1 MSNRLY
7 LEEEDDIVLDEDTTS
22 TRLYL
27 DEEDDESPELQ
38 DTSTRLYLEP
48 EEDDILPDTMA
59 AAPAA
64 SSIIQPTLQAPAGYE
79 YKETPTFDDKGDP
92 IVKRELVEI
101 GAEPAP
107 KPPEPDFTYEE
118 TSAAFSQAGRNLLD
132 TLTLYDR
139 DLHNVFGEEFTVT
152 QVPEYLRPFVRI
164 TGKTV
169 DGIIVQPF
177 IDTTYEASDTLL
189 SGGKAGLMFLK
200 ETAEGFGSAIT
211 RAVQD
216 NITSE
221 SDAINTIKS
230 MPGLSGGITLG
241 LIQEAAKVAGV
252 EGKDIFPFTPK
263 TGGEMFARDLAMM
276 AEVEAGLPI
285 TTAVRTAKG
294 INAPLDETV
303 GAANRHAQR
312 REELANRRIRVDE
325 AKENAARLAAE
336 RKAEAAKIIRDRAK
350 EADEVARDAIDE
362 VEQNLLNGAS
372 IHRETKSG
380 RIALDF
386 DKSAELGRNKV
397 DDLLDEAAEEG
408 LDATQEIVGTQSKIL
423 HPILDPDKFEP
434 VVAVLVELKDKFPT
448 AFKKQKHLEG
458 PFKGQ
463 KVTFG
468 QQLLKLVVDADE
480 QVVRELGEVYQKYGL
495 NAADLANMTIAGD
508 RRAAQILREKRTIL
522 ERLRGADNRATPAG
536 KVDDMQTKQ
545 QKDFDE
551 AVESMGTVA
560 KNIKRVEN
568 IFLGALTGTI
578 ATAMRNLESYIIRSP
593 QEGLITAMETAVIE
607 VAKKRKARM
616 DAKKVGPPEPPVKMT
631 EEQMAIAANRNPFA
645 TDLEAISNVFN
656 VTNGN
661 PKQMQELID
670 YIFMDD
676 SLQKFYQKLYGNLD
690 ELGIAMGRGEGRF
703 GDTVLSG
710 LEDLVQVLNAPNR
723 WQEFH
728 IRNGTFLGKIQSE
741 LQREWGIDFI
751 EAINKGR
758 IKDIINDAP
767 NIKPKGAKS
776 FNTIMADATEDALEA
791 TYASSPKTKF
801 GASVTR
807 FVRTTPFMSLV
818 VAFPRFMFK
827 AMEYLGQSSV
837 GIPLVY
843 GRRLVSG
850 GYKYPTDRKIIQ
862 RNIAGIAGI
871 GAATMYRMSED
882 APADY
887 TKVYSPSGNEIDTK
901 PLIPLPQALWYGEA
915 IAQGIKPDGDFSD
928 FWSGGG
934 GRDFGQLFT
943 GTNFKAGQTLG
954 PLAKGLVDTVGSEQS
969 RLSEKRAE
977 TYIGEL
983 IGSAAFRPFRPLV
996 QAIDLER
1003 GLGGRPL
1010 EYRTFASD
1018 PVLYDASNLKTTI
1031 KSLSAGFLKGSGKQF
1046 RRQGLTTSAQE
1057 EAALPFKV
1065 TPFRDEPKARVQ
1077 PLLKLFGGITMTTPN
1092 SDVQD
1097 WLLRHNFRQQY
1108 LFEGR
1113 TGIDTI
1119 DDAITETFNA
1129 MAIPI
1134 VKSVMETE
1142 EAAMAEATTA
1152 EEKRKAY
1159 INARDSVKLF
1169 LKDVKQNIG
1178 DIKYRQAEESED
1190 GIRSVG
1196 TFNPAFVKALLR
1208 ARRLS
1213 SEGLSQ
1219 GISRYKDA
1227 MGMKP
1232 GEQLNFNDIE
1242 VLSGIAKAGEL
1253 WMSSNREALNN
1264 ALQGLN

>member
-1 MSNRLY
+1 MVDRFSFI
-7 LEEEDDIVLDEDTTS
+7 DDEDETTFTSPSNQTTS
-22 TRLYL
+22 SLGRFGLV
-27 DEEDDESPELQ
+27 DDDEDETVE
-38 DTSTRLYLEP
+38 DETSSAVTSVTAPTITTTPTRSYL
-48 EEDDILPDTMA
+48 
-59 AAPAA
+59 
-64 SSIIQPTLQAPAGYE
+64 PAGYE
-79 YKETPTFDDKGDP
+79 YKETPTFDEQGDP
-92 IVKRELVEI
+92 IVKKELVEI

-107 KPPEPDFTYEE
+107 KPPEPDFTFEE
-118 TSAAFSQAGRNLLD
+118 TAAAGSEFKRNLLD

-211 RAVQD
+211 RAVRD

-230 MPGLSGGITLG
+230 MPGLPTTAITLG
-241 LIQEAAKVAGV
+241 LVQEAAKAAGV
-252 EGKDIFPFTPK
+252 EGKDILPFTPK

-312 REELANRRIRVDE
+312 RAELANRRIRVDE

-350 EADEVARDAIDE
+350 EADEIARDAIDE

-386 DKSAELGRNKV
+386 DKSAELGRAKV
-397 DDLLDEAAEEG
+397 DDLLEEAAEEG

-468 QQLLKLVVDADE
+468 QQLLNLVVDADE
-480 QVVRELGEVYQKYGL
+480 QIIRDLGEIYNKYGL
-495 NAADLANMTIAGD
+495 NAADIANMTIAGD
-508 RRAAQILREKRTIL
+508 RRAAQILREKRTVL
-522 ERLRGADNRATPAG
+522 ERLRGRDAKNPSASAKLD
-536 KVDDMQTKQ
+536 KKQTDEQ
-545 QKDFDE
+545 LEFDK
-551 AVESMGTVA
+551 AAESLSTVV

-568 IFLGALTGTI
+568 IGLGALTGTL
-578 ATAMRNLESYIIRSP
+578 ATAMRNLDSYIIRAP
-593 QEGLITAMETAVIE
+593 QEGLVRAMEAAVIM
-607 VAKKRKARM
+607 AAKRKAARKEA
-616 DAKKVGPPEPPVKMT
+616 DKIGPPKAPVKMT
-631 EEQMAIAANRNPFA
+631 DDEMAVAATRSPFA

-661 PKQMQELID
+661 PKQMQELVD
-670 YIFMDD
+670 YLFQND
-676 SLQKFYQKLYGNLD
+676 SLERFYKKLYGNLD
-690 ELGIAMGRGEGRF
+690 ELGIAMGRGEGKF
-703 GDTVLSG
+703 LDKQLSG

-728 IRNGTFLGKIQSE
+728 IRNGTFIGELQSQ

-751 EAINKGR
+751 KAINNGR
-758 IKDIINDAP
+758 IKDIIEDSP
-767 NIKPKGAKS
+767 RIKPKGGKA
-776 FNTIMADATEDALEA
+776 FVDIMTDATEAALEA
-791 TYASSPKTKF
+791 TYASQPRSGIGK
-801 GASVTR
+801 SVTSFIR
-807 FVRTTPFMSLV
+807 KTPLMSLAI
-818 VAFPRFMFK
+818 AFPRFMFK
-827 AMEYLGQSSV
+827 AMEYLGQSTV
-837 GIPLVY
+837 GIPYVY
-843 GRRLVSG
+843 GKRLFTG
-850 GYKYPTDRKIIQ
+850 GAKSATDRAIIQ
-862 RNIAGIAGI
+862 RNVAGLAGI
-871 GAATMYRMSED
+871 GAATMYRLSED

-887 TKVYSPSGNEIDTK
+887 TKIYAPNGSEIDTK
-901 PLIPLPQALWYGEA
+901 PLIPLPQVLWIGEA
-915 IAQGIKPDGDFSD
+915 IAQIIKPDGDFSD
-928 FWSGGG
+928 FISGGAG
-934 GRDFGQLFT
+934 KQFFELFT

-954 PLAKGLVDTVGSEQS
+954 PLAEGAVDALAGGGRSEIS
-969 RLSEKRAE
+969 SKKFE
-977 TYIGEL
+977 TYFGEFA
-983 IGSAAFRPFRPLV
+983 GSAAFRPFRPLV

-1010 EYRTFASD
+1010 EYRSFASD
-1018 PVLYDASNLKTTI
+1018 PLFDFASGVK
-1031 KSLSAGFLKGSGKQF
+1031 KAAGKQF
-1046 RRQGLTTSAQE
+1046 RTQGLTMSAAE
-1057 EAALPFKV
+1057 EATYPLKV
-1065 TPFRDEPKARVQ
+1065 TPFRTEPKARVQ
-1077 PLLKLFGGITMTTPN
+1077 PLFKLFGGITMTTPH
-1092 SDVQD
+1092 SDVQN
-1097 WLLRHNFRQQY
+1097 WLLRKNFRQQY

-1113 TGIDTI
+1113 TGIDTV

-1129 MAIPI
+1129 LAIPVI
-1134 VKSVMETE
+1134 KGLMESEAVALE
-1142 EAAMAEATTA
+1142 EAETNAD
-1152 EEKRKAY
+1152 KRAIYKKY
-1159 INARDSVKLF
+1159 RNLTETFINKI
-1169 LKDVKQNIG
+1169 KKNIG
-1178 DIKYRQAEESED
+1178 DIRYREAEVGED
-1190 GIRSVG
+1190 GVRSVG
-1196 TFNPAFVKALLR
+1196 TFNPAFVKALAG
-1208 ARRLS
+1208 ARRLPRAAFEEGAAAYRLANNIKP
-1213 SEGLSQ
+1213 SEPLDYS
-1219 GISRYKDA
+1219 K
-1227 MGMKP
+1227 
-1232 GEQLNFNDIE
+1232 IE
-1242 VLSGIAKAGEL
+1242 VLNGITIAGQK
-1253 WMSSNREALNN
+1253 WMQSLPD
-1264 ALQGLN
+1264 LPDID